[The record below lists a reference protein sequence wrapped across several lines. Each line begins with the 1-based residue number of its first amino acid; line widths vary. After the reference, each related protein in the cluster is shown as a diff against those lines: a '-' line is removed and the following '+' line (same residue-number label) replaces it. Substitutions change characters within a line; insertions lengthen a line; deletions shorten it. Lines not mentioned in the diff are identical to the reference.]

1 MEVRGDGDRST
12 AALHF
17 LPGDDR
23 GYHRDPDGR
32 TSHLRVRGPGSYNR
46 DLPWKIN
53 SVQFRKLKGNKTR
66 AIIVI
71 FVSSALIIFSFV

>member
-1 MEVRGDGDRST
+1 MKSKGLNKFSFSILLPDEGRLEVRGDGDRST

-17 LPGDDR
+17 LPGDDS

-46 DLPWKIN
+46 DLSWKIN
-53 SVQFRKLKGNKTR
+53 T
-66 AIIVI
+66 I
-71 FVSSALIIFSFV
+71 